1 MIIRVSIESL
11 TTLLRKFDKLKR
23 DNVQLRSD
31 LRRYSDL
38 LEQGNGEI
46 RRLREMVLDL
56 AKLKDLPNI
65 RKDME
70 KEELRD
76 YVSDL
81 LKGP

>member
-46 RRLREMVLDL
+46 RGLREMVLDL

-70 KEELRD
+70 K
-76 YVSDL
+76 
-81 LKGP
+81 

>member
-46 RRLREMVLDL
+46 RGLREMVLDL

-70 KEELRD
+70 I
-76 YVSDL
+76 
-81 LKGP
+81 